1 MKAIDGNINEVFR
14 FKRNRFCPSGN
25 TALISTW
32 LRAIRARFLLASVI
46 AVSNGLAL
54 AYWKYGLFDP
64 LYAALTYAGVVFLH
78 ASVDLLND
86 YWDHKRG
93 IDSATTRTKF
103 SGGTG
108 VLPEN
113 MLTPRTVYTAGIVF
127 LILGIVIGAY
137 FVAIRGVTIAV
148 ILGFAVVAI
157 YFYSTSIV
165 NSGLGE
171 LFVAIKGAMIVLG
184 TFYVQTTLID
194 PAAIYLGAIVGLLS
208 ATVLFVN
215 AFPDFEADKS
225 KGRRT
230 LVIVLGRQKASV
242 LFPVFVIAA
251 YAMISIGISFEYVKV
266 YALASFA
273 SIPFA
278 VKAVLALRRDNES
291 VPGLVPAMGSTVT
304 YSRITGFV
312 LAASLLL

>member
-1 MKAIDGNINEVFR
+1 VL
-14 FKRNRFCPSGN
+14 S
-25 TALISTW
+25 SW
-32 LRAIRARFLLASVI
+32 VRAIRIRFLLASVI
-46 AVSNGLAL
+46 AVSSGLAI
-54 AYWKYGLFDP
+54 AYWKTGTIDP
-64 LYAALTYAGVVFLH
+64 IYAGLTYVGVIFLH

-113 MLTPRTVYTAGIVF
+113 LLTPRAVYAAGVIF
-127 LILGIVIGAY
+127 LILGALIGAY

-165 NSGLGE
+165 NTGLGE
-171 LFVAIKGAMIVLG
+171 LFVAIKSAMIVLG
-184 TFYVQTTLID
+184 TFYVQSPVIE
-194 PAAIYLGAIVGLLS
+194 PAALYVGAIIGILS

-215 AFPDFEADKS
+215 SFPDFEADRS

-230 LVIVLGRQKASV
+230 LVIVLGKKSAAAA
-242 LFPVFVIAA
+242 FPIFIIAA
-251 YAMISIGISFEYVKV
+251 YAMIAAGILLGFTKV
-266 YALASFA
+266 YSLISFA

-278 VKAVLALRRDNES
+278 AKSIISLRKDHES
-291 VPGLVPAMGSTVT
+291 VEKLVPAMGSAVT
-304 YSRITGFV
+304 YSRITGFL
-312 LAASLLL
+312 LALSLIL

>member
-1 MKAIDGNINEVFR
+1 M
-14 FKRNRFCPSGN
+14 
-25 TALISTW
+25 ISSW
-32 LRAIRARFLLASVI
+32 LRAIRIRFLLASVI
-46 AVSNGLAL
+46 AVSNGLAI
-54 AYWKYGLFDP
+54 AYWKYGAFDP
-64 LYAALTYAGVVFLH
+64 LYAGLTYAGVIFLH

-108 VLPEN
+108 VLPEKI
-113 MLTPRTVYTAGIVF
+113 LTPRAVYTAGVIF
-127 LILGIVIGAY
+127 LILGIAVGAF
-137 FVAIRGVTIAV
+137 FVAVRGVTIAV

-171 LFVAIKGAMIVLG
+171 LFVAIKGALIVLG

-194 PAAIYLGAIVGLLS
+194 ATAIYVGAIVGLLS

-215 AFPDFEADKS
+215 AFPDFEADRS

-230 LVIVLGRQKASV
+230 LVIVLGRQKASI
-242 LFPVFVIAA
+242 LFPAFVIAA
-251 YAMISIGISFEYVKV
+251 YALIAIGIPLGYTKIYS
-266 YALASFA
+266 LASLV
-273 SIPFA
+273 SIPLA
-278 VKAVLALRRDNES
+278 IKAISALRRDNET
-291 VPGLVPAMGSTVT
+291 VQGLVPVMGSTVT

-312 LAASLLL
+312 LAASLIF

>member
-1 MKAIDGNINEVFR
+1 ML
-14 FKRNRFCPSGN
+14 S
-25 TALISTW
+25 SW
-32 LRAIRARFLLASVI
+32 LRAIRIRFLLASVI
-46 AVSNGLAL
+46 AVSNGLAI
-54 AYWKYGLFDP
+54 AYWKFGTIDP
-64 LYAALTYAGVVFLH
+64 LYAGLTYAGVVFLH

-113 MLTPRTVYTAGIVF
+113 VLTPKAVYAAGIMF
-127 LILGIVIGAY
+127 LILGGAVGAY
-137 FVAIRGVTIAV
+137 FVAMRGVTIAV

-184 TFYVQTTLID
+184 TFFVQTALID
-194 PAAIYLGAIVGLLS
+194 PAAIFVGVIVGLLS

-215 AFPDFEADKS
+215 SFPDHDADKS

-230 LVIVLGRQKASV
+230 LVILMGRGRAATAFP
-242 LFPVFVIAA
+242 LFIIAA
-251 YAMISIGISFEYVKV
+251 YALIVAGIFLGYTKIYS
-266 YALASFA
+266 LASLV
-273 SIPFA
+273 SLPLA
-278 VKAVLALRRDNES
+278 VKAIAVVRKKRDE
-291 VPGLVPAMGSTVT
+291 VAGMVPAMSSTVT
-304 YSRITGFV
+304 YSRVTGFV
-312 LAASLLL
+312 LAASLLF

>member
-1 MKAIDGNINEVFR
+1 VL
-14 FKRNRFCPSGN
+14 S
-25 TALISTW
+25 SW
-32 LRAIRARFLLASVI
+32 LRAIRIRFLLASVI
-46 AVSNGLAL
+46 AVSNGLAI
-54 AYWKYGLFDP
+54 AYWKTETIDP
-64 LYAALTYAGVVFLH
+64 LYAGLTYVGVVFLH

-113 MLTPRTVYTAGIVF
+113 LLTPKAVYAAGVIF
-127 LILGIVIGAY
+127 LILGAAIGAY
-137 FVAIRGVTIAV
+137 FVAVRGMTIAV

-165 NSGLGE
+165 NAGLGE

-184 TFYVQTTLID
+184 TFYVQSPAIE
-194 PAAIYLGAIVGLLS
+194 PAALYVGAIVGILS
-208 ATVLFVN
+208 STVLFVN
-215 AFPDFEADKS
+215 SFPDFEADRS

-230 LVIVLGRQKASV
+230 LVILLGKKTAAAS
-242 LFPVFVIAA
+242 LPIFIIAA
-251 YAMISIGISFEYVKV
+251 YAMIVAGIFLGFTKIYSLVS
-266 YALASFA
+266 LA

-278 VKAVLALRRDNES
+278 AKAIMSLKKEHGSAGR
-291 VPGLVPAMGSTVT
+291 LVPAMASAVT
-304 YSRITGFV
+304 YSRITGFL
-312 LAASLLL
+312 LALSLIL

>member
-1 MKAIDGNINEVFR
+1 ML
-14 FKRNRFCPSGN
+14 S
-25 TALISTW
+25 SW
-32 LRAIRARFLLASVI
+32 LRAIRIRFLLASVI
-46 AVSNGLAL
+46 AVSNGLAI
-54 AYWKYGLFDP
+54 AYWKTGQFDP
-64 LYAALTYAGVVFLH
+64 LYAGLTYAGVAFLH

-108 VLPEN
+108 VLPDKV
-113 MLTPRTVYTAGIVF
+113 LTPKAVYSAGVLF
-127 LILGIVIGAY
+127 LILGALVGII

-171 LFVAIKGAMIVLG
+171 LFVGIKGAMIVLG
-184 TFYVQTTLID
+184 TFYVQTGVID
-194 PAAIYLGAIVGLLS
+194 AAAIFVGVIVGLLS

-215 AFPDFEADKS
+215 SFPDFAADRS

-230 LVIVLGRQKASV
+230 LVILAGKRKAA
-242 LFPVFVIAA
+242 LAFPLFVIAA
-251 YAMISIGISFEYVKV
+251 YALIIAGIFFGFTKIYS
-266 YALASFA
+266 LASLA
-273 SIPFA
+273 SAPLAFRAIA
-278 VKAVLALRRDNES
+278 ALRRDHETTQ
-291 VPGLVPAMGSTVT
+291 GLVPAMGATIA
-304 YSRITGFV
+304 YSRVTGFV

>member
-1 MKAIDGNINEVFR
+1 VL
-14 FKRNRFCPSGN
+14 S
-25 TALISTW
+25 SW
-32 LRAIRARFLLASVI
+32 LRAIRIRFLLASVI
-46 AVSNGLAL
+46 AVSNGLAI
-54 AYWKYGLFDP
+54 AYWKTGTIDL
-64 LYAALTYAGVVFLH
+64 LHAAMTYVGVIFLH

-113 MLTPRTVYTAGIVF
+113 LLTPSAVYSAGLIF
-127 LILGIVIGAY
+127 LILGALIGAY
-137 FVAIRGVTIAV
+137 FVAVRGITIAV

-165 NSGLGE
+165 NAGLGE

-184 TFYVQTTLID
+184 SFYVQSPTLE
-194 PAAIYLGAIVGLLS
+194 PTAIYVGAIVGILS

-215 AFPDFEADKS
+215 SFPDYGADRS

-230 LVIVLGRQKASV
+230 LVIMLGKKKAAAV
-242 LFPVFVIAA
+242 FPLFIVAA
-251 YAMISIGISFEYVKV
+251 YAMIVAGIFFGFTKIYSLVSLSSIV
-266 YALASFA
+266 
-273 SIPFA
+273 FA
-278 VKAVLALRRDNES
+278 VKSALLLKKDQES
-291 VPGLVPAMGSTVT
+291 IENVVPAMSSAVT
-304 YSRITGFV
+304 YSRITGFL
-312 LAASLLL
+312 LALGLIP

>member
-1 MKAIDGNINEVFR
+1 ML
-14 FKRNRFCPSGN
+14 S
-25 TALISTW
+25 SW
-32 LRAIRARFLLASVI
+32 LRAIRIRFLLASVI
-46 AVSNGLAL
+46 AVSNGLAIT
-54 AYWKYGLFDP
+54 YWKTGTIDP
-64 LYAALTYAGVVFLH
+64 LYAALTYVGVVFLH

-93 IDSATTRTKF
+93 IDSTTTRTKF

-113 MLTPRTVYTAGIVF
+113 LLTPKAVYTAGLIF
-127 LILGIVIGAY
+127 LVLGASIGAY
-137 FVAIRGVTIAV
+137 FVAVRGITIAV

-165 NSGLGE
+165 NAGLGE

-184 TFYVQTTLID
+184 TFYVQAPLLE
-194 PAAIYLGAIVGLLS
+194 PVAMYVGAIVGILS

-215 AFPDFEADKS
+215 SFPDYDADRS

-230 LVIVLGRQKASV
+230 LVIVLGKKTAAA
-242 LFPVFVIAA
+242 LFPFFMIAA
-251 YAMISIGISFEYVKV
+251 YVMIAAGIFFGFTKV
-266 YALASFA
+266 YSLISFA

-278 VKAVLALRRDNES
+278 IKSIMLLKKDHETVEKM
-291 VPGLVPAMGSTVT
+291 VPTMSSAVT
-304 YSRITGFV
+304 YSRVTGFLMALGLV
-312 LAASLLL
+312 L